1 MAFKRTK
8 GELKLSNDDVKML
21 EELSS
26 SRTEKYSTVE
36 RSRIL
41 LMYYNNKSTND
52 IAKAL
57 NIYKAKIYRTVNK
70 ALSSGI
76 DAALNDKP
84 RPGKP
89 RVITDEARA
98 YIIKTACTKPVDL
111 RLPYELWTNRLLTKY
126 IRENAPEEYN
136 ISGISNGTVSKILA
150 KGNIKPH
157 KIAYCEEK
165 TDPDFETK
173 EREILHVYKDI
184 SMYKINNNDNNNELY
199 AFLSYDEKPGIQATG
214 NIYSDKNPDKNHSNV
229 SRNHDYIR
237 HGTLSLL
244 AGIDLVTGHIIYTV
258 EDKHRSIE
266 FVKWLDS
273 VDKYYPGDY
282 KIKIIMDNHS
292 IHKSKETQEYI
303 NKKPGRFKFVF
314 TPVHAS
320 WLNIIE
326 TMFSKMARSFLRG
339 IRVNSKNELKSRID
353 NYFDGI
359 NREPTEFVWRY
370 KMDYMPGG
378 IKM

>member
-8 GELKLSNDDVKML
+8 GELKLSNNDIKRL

-41 LMYYNNKSTND
+41 LMYYNNKSTNY

-70 ALSSGI
+70 ALLSGI
-76 DAALNDKP
+76 DAALNDMP

-89 RVITDEARA
+89 RAISDEARA
-98 YIIKTACTKPVDL
+98 YIIKTACKKPVDSG
-111 RLPYELWTNRLLTKY
+111 LPYELWTNRLLTKY

-136 ISGISNGTVSKILA
+136 ISGISNGTVSKILT
-150 KGNIKPH
+150 KSNIKPH
-157 KIAYCEEK
+157 KITYYEEK
-165 TDPDFETK
+165 TDPEFDTK

-184 SMYKINNNDNNNELY
+184 SIYKRNNNSNNELY

-214 NIYSDKNPDKNHSNV
+214 NIYNDKPPDKNHSNV

-273 VDKYYPGDY
+273 VDKYYPDDY

-292 IHKSKETQEYI
+292 IHKSKGTQEYI

-339 IRVNSKNELKSRID
+339 IRVNSRNELKSRID